1 MRLKEKFTACIGW
14 LSGKPKVIGLCV
26 FFFLLLLIGLLVIQ
40 RYQIIKEGRR
50 LEMANALNVVKQNVQ
65 LVLNNGYT
73 ATLTLAM
80 TLNDKGIPKNFDA
93 VADRLIASNSD
104 YKALELLPNVII
116 KYLYPKKGNEL
127 ALNLDL
133 FKKSEE
139 SRLMA
144 TKSIASKMMYYAGP
158 YELQQGGMGIVG
170 RLPIYRENRFW
181 GFSAVVIK
189 QDAFFNSIGVYNNK
203 NNNFYFQFSN
213 VDIATGK
220 EEFFLKGDRDFLGQ
234 DHQST
239 SFAGTNWKLYVIN
252 AHERIIPFQ
261 LIYPLLFGIGLAIL
275 SSLLVVQVVKKTTE
289 LQNLV
294 DSQQLK
300 LINTETKFKTIFDQ
314 AAIGIALV
322 TPTDGRFLQVNKK
335 LCDILGY
342 KESELLNLSFQNIT
356 LPNHPNGVRADV
368 KYFNNGSVKEYRVQK
383 KYLHKEGY
391 TKWCNIVET
400 PLWNDNGEPTNHIVI
415 IEDVTDRKAAEKIV
429 LDSQLRIESLI
440 NTIDGIVWEADPNT
454 FEFTFISKKVEDILG
469 YSVEEW
475 LSSPTFWADHI
486 YPDDKDW
493 AIEYC
498 TVSTRKNI
506 QHDFEY
512 RMIAK
517 DGTIVWL
524 RDIVNVISENNN
536 PVLLRGIMIDVGE
549 NKHAQDALNHSFNL
563 VTEQNKRLLN
573 FSYIVSHNLRS
584 HTSNIQAIT
593 NLIGQ
598 TSSEEER
605 TELIEVLKTVSG
617 LLNETMLNLNKVVSI
632 QTSIDVIKERLS
644 LSNYINKTIDILND
658 QIVLKNAIIKN
669 NVPKDVIVNYNPAYL
684 ESILLNFI
692 FNSIRYSHPDR
703 NPVVELDSFIED
715 SQTVLQISDN
725 GIGIDLEKYGEE
737 LYGLYKTFNKKPDSK
752 GVGLFITKN
761 QIDAMGGKVTVSSV
775 VNKGTTFKI
784 YFR

>member
-1 MRLKEKFTACIGW
+1 MNLKEKLAVFAGW
-14 LSGKPKVIGLCV
+14 LLGKPKVIGLCV
-26 FFFLLLLIGLLVIQ
+26 FLFLLLLISLLVIQ

-65 LVLNNGYT
+65 LTLNNGYAT
-73 ATLTLAM
+73 ALTLAL
-80 TLNDKGIPKNFDA
+80 TLNEKGIPEDFEA
-93 VADRLIASNSD
+93 VGAKLMESNPD
-104 YKALELLPNVII
+104 YQVLELLPQGVI
-116 KYLYPKKGNEL
+116 KYLYPLKGNEL

-144 TKSIASKMMYYAGP
+144 TKSKLSKAMYYAGP
-158 YELQQGGMGIVG
+158 YELQQGGMGVIG
-170 RLPIYRENRFW
+170 RLPIYRDNKFW

-189 QDAFFNSIGVYNNK
+189 QDAFFNSIGVYK
-203 NNNFYFQFSN
+203 DKGDDFYFQFSN
-213 VDIATGK
+213 LDASTGK
-220 EEFFLKGDRDFLGQ
+220 EEFFLEGDTNFFDRSYQYALFP
-234 DHQST
+234 S
-239 SFAGTNWKLYVIN
+239 TNWKLYIVP
-252 AHERIIPFQ
+252 AHEEKIPFQ
-261 LIYPLLFGIGLAIL
+261 SIYPLFFALGLALL
-275 SSLLVVQVVKKTTE
+275 SSLLVVQVVKKTTK
-289 LQNLV
+289 LQTQV
-294 DSQQLK
+294 YSQK
-300 LINTETKFKTIFDQ
+300 SELINTETKFKTIFDQ

-322 TPTDGRFLQVNKK
+322 TPAEGRFLKVNKK

-342 KESELLNLSFQNIT
+342 EESEILELGIQDITFPDQLGVDNNIKKLSEGIIE
-356 LPNHPNGVRADV
+356 
-368 KYFNNGSVKEYRVQK
+368 EYRVQR
-383 KYLHKEGY
+383 KYVHKEGHV
-391 TKWCNIVET
+391 KWCNIVET
-400 PLWNDNGEPTNHIVI
+400 PLWNDDGTLSSHIVI

-429 LDSQLRIESLI
+429 LDSQVRIESLI

-475 LSSPTFWADHI
+475 LSCPTFWADHI
-486 YPDDKDW
+486 YPEDRDW
-493 AIEYC
+493 AIDYC
-498 TVSTRKNI
+498 AVSTRKNI

-517 DGTIVWL
+517 DGSVVWL
-524 RDIVNVISENNN
+524 RDIVNVISEEGK
-536 PVLLRGIMIDVGE
+536 PILLRGIMIDVGE
-549 NKHAQDALNHSFNL
+549 NKQAQDALKDSFDL

-593 NLIGQ
+593 NLIGY
-598 TSSEEER
+598 TNSEDER

-617 LLNETMLNLNKVVSI
+617 LLNETMLNLNKVVNI
-632 QTSIDVIKERLS
+632 QTSIDVIKEPLS
-644 LSNYINKTIDILND
+644 LNNYINKTIEILND
-658 QIVLKNAIIKN
+658 QILLKDATIHN
-669 NVPKDVIVNYNPAYL
+669 NVPIDVIVNYNPAYL

-692 FNSIRYSHPDR
+692 FNAIRYSHPDR
-703 NPVVELDSFIED
+703 NPVVELASYVED

-725 GIGIDLEKYGEE
+725 GIGIDLEKHGEE

-775 VNKGTTFKI
+775 VNEGTTFKI
-784 YFR
+784 YFK

>member
-1 MRLKEKFTACIGW
+1 MRLKEKFTVFIGW
-14 LSGKPKVIGLCV
+14 LLGRPRVIGWCV
-26 FFFLLLLIGLLVIQ
+26 FIFLLLLIGLLVIQ

-65 LVLNNGYT
+65 LVLDNGYNT
-73 ATLTLAM
+73 ALTLAL
-80 TLNDKGIPKNFDA
+80 TLNDKGVPKNFDA
-93 VADRLIASNSD
+93 IAAKLIESNPD
-104 YKALELLPNVII
+104 YKVMELVPDGVI
-116 KYLYPKKGNEL
+116 KYVYPRKGNEL
-127 ALNLDL
+127 ALDVDL

-144 TKSIASKMMYYAGP
+144 KKSIASKMMYYAGP
-158 YELQQGGMGIVG
+158 FELRQGGMGIVG
-170 RLPIYRENRFW
+170 RLPIYRENKFW

-189 QDAFFNSIGVYNNK
+189 QDAFFNSIGVYSNK
-203 NNNFYFQFSN
+203 SNNFYFQFSN
-213 VDIATGK
+213 FEVPTGK
-220 EEFFLKGDRDFLGQ
+220 EEFFLKGDRNFSGQ
-234 DHQST
+234 SYLSA
-239 SFAGTNWKLYVIN
+239 SFSGTNWKLYVVS
-252 AHERIIPFQ
+252 ARSEAIPFQ
-261 LIYPLLFGIGLAIL
+261 LIYPLLFGIALAIL
-275 SSLLVVQVVKKTTE
+275 SSLLVVEVVKKTNE

-294 DSQQLK
+294 NSQKSK

-322 TPTDGRFLQVNKK
+322 TPAEGRFLQVNKK

-342 KESELLNLSFQNIT
+342 KESELLNLSFQNIA
-356 LPNHPNGVRADV
+356 LLNHQNIQRDDINSLSNGI
-368 KYFNNGSVKEYRVQK
+368 SKEHRVQK
-383 KYLHKEGY
+383 KYLHKDGH

-400 PLWNDNGEPTNHIVI
+400 PLWNDDNEPSSHIVI

-429 LDSQLRIESLI
+429 LDSQFRIESLI

-469 YSVEEW
+469 YTVEEW
-475 LSSPTFWADHI
+475 MSSPTFWADHI
-486 YPDDKDW
+486 YPDDRDW

-498 TVSTRKNI
+498 AVSTRKNI

-517 DGTIVWL
+517 DGTIMWF
-524 RDIVNVISENNN
+524 RDIVNVISENNH
-536 PVLLRGIMIDVGE
+536 PILLRGIMIDIGE
-549 NKHAQDALNHSFNL
+549 NKQAQDALNHSFNL

-598 TSSEEER
+598 TNSEEER

-658 QIVLKNAIIKN
+658 QIILKNATVKN
-669 NVPKDVIVNYNPAYL
+669 NVLKDVIVNYNPAYL
-684 ESILLNFI
+684 ESVLLNFI
-692 FNSIRYSHPDR
+692 FNAIKYSHADR
-703 NPVVELDSFIED
+703 DPVIELNSFVED
-715 SQTVLQISDN
+715 SQTVLEISDN
-725 GIGIDLEKYGEE
+725 GIGIDLEKHGEE

-752 GVGLFITKN
+752 GVGLFISKN
-761 QIDAMGGKVTVSSV
+761 QIDAMGGKVIVSSV

-784 YFR
+784 YFK